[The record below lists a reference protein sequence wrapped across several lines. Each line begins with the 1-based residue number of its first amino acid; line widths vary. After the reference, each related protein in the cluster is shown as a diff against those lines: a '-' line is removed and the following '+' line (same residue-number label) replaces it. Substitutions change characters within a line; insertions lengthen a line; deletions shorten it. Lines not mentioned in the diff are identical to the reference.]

1 MEARR
6 EKLIQARASFQGQEP
21 IRLHSKEKEVTSSL
35 QKKDSHRHIFL
46 VIRTAMAIF
55 LFVLY
60 IYGVEEKNGKFSE
73 LSRKSCEAIQK
84 NEIFIEKC
92 SAFLG
97 EMW

>member
-6 EKLIQARASFQGQEP
+6 EKLIQARASFQGKEP

-46 VIRTAMAIF
+46 VIRTVMAIF

-60 IYGVEEKNGKFSE
+60 IYGVEEKNGKLSE
-73 LSRKSCEAIQK
+73 LSRKSCQAIQK
-84 NEIFIEKC
+84 NEFFIEKC